1 MIASRRY
8 ARTAVALAA
17 AVIMSLSAVSPA
29 LAEDVLAPPA
39 APTIA
44 SGVTVCGIDVGGM
57 TADEAGAA
65 IASGV
70 VVPPLAPLT
79 VDATGTLFIF
89 DPTPAVTLDVPA
101 LVAEALA
108 ASAPT
113 AISARYSVDAAS
125 VTDFVA
131 SVATSIAVT
140 PVGSKRTV
148 VNKRLRITPSK
159 VGRKLDTT
167 ATVAAV
173 RAALDAE
180 LAAGG
185 AEQPAVIATVI
196 ARYPRYTE
204 ANIGKTL
211 LVVLSKRYVYY
222 YSGTK
227 FVTKYRCAIGMPGH
241 STPTGKFKVI
251 RKSARPSWYNPG
263 SAWARTMPRYIGPGY
278 YNPLGLRALYINSP
292 GIRIHGTSKW
302 WSMGRAASHG
312 CVRLT
317 NANIVRLYPRIPV
330 GTPVWIVK

>member
-1 MIASRRY
+1 VIASRKF
-8 ARTAVALAA
+8 ARTAVALVAV
-17 AVIMSLSAVSPA
+17 VIMLMGAVSPA
-29 LAEDVLAPPA
+29 LAEDVLAPPV
-39 APTIA
+39 PTIA
-44 SGVTVCGIDVGGM
+44 SGVTVCGIDVSGM
-57 TADEAGAA
+57 TAEQAGAA
-65 IASGV
+65 LASGFAM
-70 VVPPLAPLT
+70 PPLAPLT
-79 VDATGTLFIF
+79 LDATGTLFVF
-89 DPTPAVTLDVPA
+89 DPTPAVSLDVDG

-108 ASAPT
+108 ATAPC
-113 AISARYSVDAAS
+113 AIGARYIVDEAS
-125 VTDFVA
+125 LTDFVA

-148 VNKRLRITPSK
+148 VNRRLRITPSK

-167 ATVAAV
+167 ATVVAV

-185 AEQPAVIATVI
+185 AEQPTVIATVI

-292 GIRIHGTSKW
+292 GIRIHGTSKT
-302 WSMGRAASHG
+302 WSMGQAASHG